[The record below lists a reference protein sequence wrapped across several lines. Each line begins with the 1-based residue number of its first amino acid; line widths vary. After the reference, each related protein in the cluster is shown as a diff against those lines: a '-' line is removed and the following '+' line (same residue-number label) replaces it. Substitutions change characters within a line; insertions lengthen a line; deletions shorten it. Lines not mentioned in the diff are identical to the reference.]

1 MTTLRTGAAGAL
13 AVTLATALT
22 ACGGGDDSQMQ
33 VWMYQDSLAVV
44 QKDAVER
51 FNEDSEIEAVVNE
64 VPGDSYE
71 DRVRTVMGS
80 NDQPDVFFNWGA
92 GNIRPYVD
100 EEILLPLDD
109 LMESE
114 PEFADSFIPSIMEA
128 AEIDGTQYGVPLR
141 GTQPVLL
148 FYNEAVFEDVGVEPP
163 ETWEDLLGLVDTFTE
178 EGITPFALGGSET
191 WTMQMWLQYLVDREG
206 GAEVFNRIEAGDPE
220 GWRDPAML
228 RAAEHVSELV
238 DRGAFGDNF
247 ASVSFTEGAA
257 STLLSEGE
265 AAMHLMGS
273 WEYSTHLDQAP
284 DFAENDLGYAPFPEM
299 PEGEGDPANVTGNPT
314 NYFSVTAD
322 SEYTEEATEFL
333 QMTDDDAYVQDMV
346 DNGEVPTTTDAEEYL
361 DDSPNPE
368 FATFQYELVQNAPH
382 FQLSWDQ
389 ALEPEV
395 STAMLNEIERLFTE
409 QITPEEF
416 VELMAEKP

>member
-13 AVTLATALT
+13 AVALTTALT

-33 VWMYQDSLAVV
+33 IWMYQDSLAVV
-44 QKDAVER
+44 QKNAVER
-51 FNEDSEIEAVVNE
+51 FNEDSNVEAVVNE

-114 PEFADSFIPSIMEA
+114 PEFADSFIPSVMEA

-148 FYNEAVFEDVGVEPP
+148 FYNEAVFEDVGAEPP
-163 ETWEDLLGLVDTFTE
+163 ETYDDLLALVDTFTE
-178 EGITPFALGGSET
+178 EGITPFALGGADT
-191 WTMQMWLQYLVDREG
+191 WTLQMWLQYLVDREG
-206 GAEVFNRIEAGDPE
+206 GAEVFNRIESGDPE

-228 RAAEHVSELV
+228 QAAENVADLV

-247 ASVSFTEGAA
+247 SSVSFTEGAA
-257 STLLSEGE
+257 STLLSEGD

-284 DFAENDLGYAPFPEM
+284 DFAENDLGYVPFPEM
-299 PEGEGDPANVTGNPT
+299 PDGEGDPANVTGNPT

-322 SEYTEEATEFL
+322 SEYTDEATEFL
-333 QMTDDDAYVQDMV
+333 QMTNNETYVQDMV

-416 VELMAEKP
+416 VDLMAEQP